1 MGRGLGEGGITN
13 RTLESQ
19 RALAQVAL
27 GETQGLG
34 MPSASLGG
42 S

>member
-1 MGRGLGEGGITN
+1 MGRGLGEGRSTN

-27 GETQGLG
+27 GET
-34 MPSASLGG
+34 
-42 S
+42 